1 MNEKSIEYSNDLQFS
16 RPWKRRQWPWVW
28 STLNNTWKNSLT
40 KQSPVLVYE
49 NPWAMYD
56 SGGTDTDPSPLETL
70 DSYPEKRH
78 EAIPKFFKCSLGQR
92 PIGTFK
98 SHVMQSRD
106 SKQSFWLAAW
116 VAICRTCGI
125 KVMFVLS
132 ILRHNFLQRIPFYP
146 LKICQNPKFKK
157 EFKFSV
163 KTLCYGN
170 KIKTNTAIWQKNINA

>member
-1 MNEKSIEYSNDLQFS
+1 MRGHEWETSIEYSNDLQFS

-56 SGGTDTDPSPLETL
+56 SGGTNTDPSPLETL

-132 ILRHNFLQRIPFYP
+132 ILRHNFLQKNSF
-146 LKICQNPKFKK
+146 LHKKSAKIQNWKKKF
-157 EFKFSV
+157 
-163 KTLCYGN
+163 
-170 KIKTNTAIWQKNINA
+170 